1 MSKEKPIGDVARAII
16 NLSLNLAESQVKNR
30 VTDETLLKG
39 VNTALPLIREIVEEL
54 NDDNPNNAAQVKET
68 LLAWTNGPLADYLE
82 SILAELLQ
90 KIDKPNEQ
98 AIVALVGHHVIQVL
112 RLMTDLEPDNVEQI
126 RNYWKDE
133 DFVADVQE
141 VLITNLLLPA
151 LEKKGVTPEVRNY
164 IHSIVDLTLDTFV
177 RDTEV

>member
-54 NDDNPNNAAQVKET
+54 NDDNPDNAKQIKET
-68 LLAWTNGPLADYLE
+68 LLAWTNEPLADYLE
-82 SILAELLQ
+82 TVLAELESKLEN
-90 KIDKPNEQ
+90 PHERL
-98 AIVALVGHHVIQVL
+98 LVGFLGANVIAIL

-133 DFVADVQE
+133 DFVAEVQE

-177 RDTEV
+177 RDNEV

>member
-54 NDDNPNNAAQVKET
+54 NDDNPDNAKQIKET
-68 LLAWTNGPLADYLE
+68 LLAWTNEPLADYLE
-82 SILAELLQ
+82 TVLAELESKLEN
-90 KIDKPNEQ
+90 PHERL
-98 AIVALVGHHVIQVL
+98 LVGFLGANVIAIL

-133 DFVADVQE
+133 E

-177 RDTEV
+177 RDNEV

>member
-1 MSKEKPIGDVARAII
+1 MSKDKPIGDVARAII

-30 VTDETLLKG
+30 VKDETLLKG
-39 VNTALPLIREIVEEL
+39 VNTALPLIREIVGEL
-54 NDDNPNNAAQVKET
+54 NDENPDNAAQVKET

-82 SILAELLQ
+82 TVLAELESKLQ
-90 KIDKPNEQ
+90 NPNERL
-98 AIVALVGHHVIQVL
+98 LVGFLGANVIAVL

-151 LEKKGVTPEVRNY
+151 LEKKGVTPEIRNY
-164 IHSIVDLTLDTFV
+164 IHSIVDLTLDTFI

>member
-1 MSKEKPIGDVARAII
+1 
-16 NLSLNLAESQVKNR
+16 
-30 VTDETLLKG
+30 
-39 VNTALPLIREIVEEL
+39 
-54 NDDNPNNAAQVKET
+54 
-68 LLAWTNGPLADYLE
+68 
-82 SILAELLQ
+82 
-90 KIDKPNEQ
+90 
-98 AIVALVGHHVIQVL
+98 
-112 RLMTDLEPDNVEQI
+112 MTDLEPDNVEQI

-177 RDTEV
+177 RDNEV

>member
-112 RLMTDLEPDNVEQI
+112 RLMTDLEPNNVEQI
-126 RNYWKDE
+126 RNYWRDP
-133 DFVADVQE
+133 DFSDDVQDIL
-141 VLITNLLLPA
+141 VTKLLLPA
-151 LEKKGVTPEVRNY
+151 LDKKGVSPEVRDY
-164 IHSIVDLTLDTFV
+164 IHSIIDLTLDTFV
-177 RDTEV
+177 RDDEY